1 MKMNPISNLSRFG
14 GLLATVALF
23 AGIGAL
29 VNAQT
34 KEAKPA
40 SAEHQHQASA
50 SSSEA
55 SAKPM
60 HCGAGSTTAKAA
72 DHASM
77 ACKMGAQTTA
87 SAKPTAAPSSQRQG
101 GRDGGAAMSHAH
113 KPATVPAPKCPM
125 CG

>member
-1 MKMNPISNLSRFG
+1 MNPISNLSRLG
-14 GLLATVALF
+14 GLLATLALF

-40 SAEHQHQASA
+40 TSEHQHQACA
-50 SSSEA
+50 SSHET
-55 SAKPM
+55 SAKSM
-60 HCGAGSTTAKAA
+60 HCGAPSAAKAA

-77 ACKMGAQTTA
+77 GCKMGAQMTAPAKTT
-87 SAKPTAAPSSQRQG
+87 PVPSGQRQG
-101 GRDGGAAMSHAH
+101 GRDGGIATSHDH
-113 KPATVPAPKCPM
+113 KPAAAPAPKCPM

>member
-1 MKMNPISNLSRFG
+1 MKMNPISTLSRLG
-14 GLLATVALF
+14 GLLAALALF

-29 VNAQT
+29 VNAET

-40 SAEHQHQASA
+40 SSEHQHKACA
-50 SSSEA
+50 SSHEA

-60 HCGAGSTTAKAA
+60 HCGAPSTAKAA

-77 ACKMGAQTTA
+77 GCKMGVQKTA
-87 SAKPTAAPSSQRQG
+87 SAKTTAKPSGQRQG
-101 GRDGGAAMSHAH
+101 GRDGGTATSHEH
-113 KPATVPAPKCPM
+113 KPAAAPASKCPM

>member
-1 MKMNPISNLSRFG
+1 MNPISTLTRLG
-14 GLLATVALF
+14 GLLATLALF

-40 SAEHQHQASA
+40 SSEHQHKVCASNH
-50 SSSEA
+50 EA

-60 HCGAGSTTAKAA
+60 HCGAPAAAKAA

-77 ACKMGAQTTA
+77 GCKMGAQMTA
-87 SAKPTAAPSSQRQG
+87 PTKTTAAPSGQRQG
-101 GRDGGAAMSHAH
+101 GRDGGTATSHNH
-113 KPATVPAPKCPM
+113 KPVAAQAPKCSM